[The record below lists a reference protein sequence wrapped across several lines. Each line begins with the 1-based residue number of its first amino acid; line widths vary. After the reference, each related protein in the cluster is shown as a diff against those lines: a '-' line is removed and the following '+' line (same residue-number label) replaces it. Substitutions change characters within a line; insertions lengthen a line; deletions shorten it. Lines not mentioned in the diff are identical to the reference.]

1 MTKAIVFF
9 DLDGTLLNDKTQL
22 DPEVIDAVS
31 QLKANDIL
39 PVIATGRNIFE
50 IKNVLQQTQ
59 IDTLV
64 SANGAFIALHGK
76 PVDVTKIPKDVI
88 KRLTALVKDHDDAYA
103 TLNNQ
108 TDRIN
113 RMTENVKK
121 VYHYINSPIPII
133 DPTFWQLYPVHMMLI
148 IATKENDTDYMDS
161 FKDQLTFF
169 RQTPYSIDVVG
180 PGVSKKA
187 GIKTLLAR
195 PEFQGVPT
203 YAFGDGNNDMPMFDV
218 VDHPVAMGNGL
229 KHVKEAAEFV
239 TTANVD
245 HGIING
251 LKHFKLL

>member
-22 DPEVIDAVS
+22 DPEVIDAIT
-31 QLKANDIL
+31 QLKANDVL

-50 IKNVLQQTQ
+50 IKNVLKQTQ

-64 SANGAFIALHGK
+64 SANGAFIVLNGK
-76 PVDVTKIPKDVI
+76 PVDVTEIPRDVI
-88 KRLTALVKDHDDAYA
+88 KRLAALVKKHDDAYA

-113 RMTENVKK
+113 RMNDNVKK
-121 VYHYINSPIPII
+121 VYHYINSPVPII

-148 IATKENDTDYMDS
+148 IATNENDSDYTDS
-161 FKDQLTFF
+161 FKDELTFF

-187 GIKTLLAR
+187 GIQTLISR
-195 PEFQGVPT
+195 SEFKNVPT
-203 YAFGDGNNDMPMFDV
+203 YAFGDGNNDLPMFEV
-218 VDHPVAMGNGL
+218 VDHTVAMGNGL
-229 KHVKEAAEFV
+229 KPVKEAAEFV

-245 HGIING
+245 HGIVNG

>member
-9 DLDGTLLNDKTQL
+9 DLDGTLLNDRTQL
-22 DPEVIDAVS
+22 DPEVIDAVQ
-31 QLKANDIL
+31 QLKANDVL

-50 IKNVLQQTQ
+50 IKTVLQQTQ
-59 IDTLV
+59 INTLV
-64 SANGAFIALHGK
+64 SANGAFIALNGK
-76 PVDVTKIPKDVI
+76 PVDVTVIPKDVI
-88 KRLTALVKDHDDAYA
+88 KRLTSLVKSHDDAFA

-113 RMTENVKK
+113 RMNANVKK

-148 IATKENDTDYMDS
+148 IATNENDKDYTDQ
-161 FKDQLTFF
+161 FKDELTFF

-187 GIKTLLAR
+187 GIKTLLSR
-195 PEFQGVPT
+195 PEFNGIPT
-203 YAFGDGNNDMPMFDV
+203 YTFGDGNNDLPMFDV
-218 VDHPVAMGNGL
+218 VDHSIAMANGL
-229 KHVKEAAEFV
+229 SPVKQAAEFV

-245 HGIING
+245 HGIVNG
-251 LKHFKLL
+251 LKHFELL